1 MSSAAK
7 PQTSEI
13 LQSLPTEAILA
24 VGIADGDEEGDE
36 EDVEEDDEEDV
47 EEDDEDD
54 EERPPFCVLT
64 L

>member
-24 VGIADGDEEGDE
+24 VGIAD
-36 EDVEEDDEEDV
+36 DD
-47 EEDDEDD
+47 DDDD
-54 EERPPFCVLT
+54 ERPPSVCRPYL
-64 L
+64 

>member
-24 VGIADGDEEGDE
+24 VGIAD
-36 EDVEEDDEEDV
+36 DD
-47 EEDDEDD
+47 DDED
-54 EERPPFCVLT
+54 ERPPSVCRPYL
-64 L
+64 

>member
-24 VGIADGDEEGDE
+24 VGIAD
-36 EDVEEDDEEDV
+36 DDA
-47 EEDDEDD
+47 DDEDED
-54 EERPPFCVLT
+54 ERPPSVCRPYL
-64 L
+64 

>member
-24 VGIADGDEEGDE
+24 VGIAD
-36 EDVEEDDEEDV
+36 DDA
-47 EEDDEDD
+47 DDEDED
-54 EERPPFCVLT
+54 EDERPPSVCRPYL
-64 L
+64 

>member
-24 VGIADGDEEGDE
+24 VGIADGDEEDA
-36 EDVEEDDEEDV
+36 